1 MIRFFKEHPQYYSI
15 YLVASFFLFVV
26 VWFST
31 NQGATQATES
41 YTSYN
46 SQASPSSLGADF
58 SPSAL
63 NVTRSTTKQL
73 DALRMRVVE
82 SPEDTMHVVRLA
94 RMLQNAHQPDE
105 ASKYFKHYLALRPE
119 NRQAWLDLA
128 QNLAELKRW
137 EEAQKAMESM
147 LTHFPDDPS
156 GLYNLGAIY
165 ANQARIEEARQIWTQ
180 VATQSSDLSVAE
192 MAASSIDR
200 LKSFLKP

>member
-1 MIRFFKEHPQYYSI
+1 MIRFIKEHPQYYSI
-15 YLVASFFLFVV
+15 YLLAGFFLFVV
-26 VWFST
+26 IWFST
-31 NQGATQATES
+31 NQGSKQS
-41 YTSYN
+41 NGNYTSYN
-46 SQASPSSLGADF
+46 SQASPASLSPDF
-58 SPSAL
+58 SPSAS
-63 NVTRSTTKQL
+63 NVTRSTTQQL

-94 RMLQNAHQPDE
+94 RMLQDAHQPDE
-105 ASKYFKHYLALRPE
+105 ASKYFKHYLALHPE

-165 ANQARIEEARQIWTQ
+165 ANQAKIEEARQIWTQ
-180 VATQSSDLSVAE
+180 VATQSADLSVAE

>member
-94 RMLQNAHQPDE
+94 RMLQNAHQPNE

>member
-105 ASKYFKHYLALRPE
+105 ASKYFRHYLALRPE